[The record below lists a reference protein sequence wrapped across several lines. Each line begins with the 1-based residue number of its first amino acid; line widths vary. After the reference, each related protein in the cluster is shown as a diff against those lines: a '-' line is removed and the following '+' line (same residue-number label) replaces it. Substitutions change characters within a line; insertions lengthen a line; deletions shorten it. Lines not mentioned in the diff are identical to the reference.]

1 MTSLEITVKQRK
13 MTTYKMG
20 TDPYEPEKYNG
31 SSVSLPTTE
40 NGEVIASVNN
50 KSSIAKEFAF
60 KVKLMYFLY
69 FKRVPLFCEKTKKV
83 IKPNRLMTFRLKK
96 SRQ

>member
-1 MTSLEITVKQRK
+1 ME
-13 MTTYKMG
+13 TYKMG
-20 TDPYEPEKYNG
+20 TYPYEPEEYNG
-31 SSVSLPTTE
+31 SNASIGIATTD
-40 NGEVIASVNN
+40 GRVIASVTN

-83 IKPNRLMTFRLKK
+83 IRPNRLMTFRLKNLGNNK
-96 SRQ
+96 ITTNGN